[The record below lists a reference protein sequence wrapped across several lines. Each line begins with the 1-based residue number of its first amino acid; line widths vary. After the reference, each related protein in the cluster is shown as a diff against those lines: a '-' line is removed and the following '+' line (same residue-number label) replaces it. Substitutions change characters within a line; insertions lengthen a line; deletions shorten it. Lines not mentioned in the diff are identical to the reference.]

1 MVNVL
6 NQGAEQPTLKET
18 IQSFCEEVCE
28 ETKRYFTGVADVCV
42 GTAWSTY
49 AVACVLFAKAN
60 NLVSNRQRSTDRAWS
75 HFREGA
81 AKTRKGSFEIC
92 PLLATI
98 ALARETHNRYDFRL
112 PVEALRETNNDIDT
126 QINNRFLLMR

>member
-6 NQGAEQPTLKET
+6 NQGAEQPTIKET
-18 IQSFCEEVCE
+18 VRSFCEEVCE

-60 NLVSNRQRSTDRAWS
+60 NLVFKQTTFNGPRVVSLQGRSSKNTKGLLRNMSPVSN
-75 HFREGA
+75 H
-81 AKTRKGSFEIC
+81 C
-92 PLLATI
+92 PCK
-98 ALARETHNRYDFRL
+98 RNS
-112 PVEALRETNNDIDT
+112 
-126 QINNRFLLMR
+126 